1 MKYKKII
8 YTLVLMG
15 VSLTMPVLASA
26 NRLPYSEENRSAPS
40 SFILKVQTERWELD
54 RPDLGGKGVFSY
66 DSELSREPKL
76 FRKSTDKSSDTEK
89 SYSDSLGP
97 SFDMSKSIDGHFQR
111 QGPSS
116 GDPSVRD
123 LSGMGGGF
131 SPPGAYTGS
140 ERRP

>member
-1 MKYKKII
+1 MKYKKTI

-26 NRLPYSEENRSAPS
+26 NGVQYSEENRNEPS
-40 SFILKVQTERWELD
+40 SFILKVQQ
-54 RPDLGGKGVFSY
+54 RPDLGGKGIFSY

-76 FRKSTDKSSDTEK
+76 FRESPDKSSDTEK

-97 SFDMSKSIDGHFQR
+97 SFDMPKSIDGHVQR